1 MSRLFY
7 TFTLVFLFFNY
18 AIAVPLSIGGA
29 AKALQAV
36 EKFKQPITPIYRT
49 GGKNDVVGGAVRPND
64 FKMEGGMVHP
74 DGQQGLSFNKNKPD
88 LADVKKSQAVHSIK
102 PYELKGT
109 DFAAVH
115 DGNKNGNP
123 AGHVSL
129 TYKGETPVSP
139 ADLKTKLNALPFT
152 KEKGTKK

>member
-7 TFTLVFLFFNY
+7 ALTLVFIFFNY

-29 AKALQAV
+29 TKALQAA
-36 EKFKQPITPIYRT
+36 EKFKRPITPIHRV
-49 GGKNDVVGGAVRPND
+49 GGKNDVVGGAVRPGD
-64 FKMEGGMVHP
+64 FHMQDGMVHSH
-74 DGQQGLSFNKNKPD
+74 DSKGLSFNKNKPD
-88 LADVKKSQAVHSIK
+88 LADVKKNQAVHSIK
-102 PYELKGT
+102 PSQLRGT

-115 DGNKNGNP
+115 DGGRDGNP

-129 TYKGETPVSP
+129 AYKGANPVSP